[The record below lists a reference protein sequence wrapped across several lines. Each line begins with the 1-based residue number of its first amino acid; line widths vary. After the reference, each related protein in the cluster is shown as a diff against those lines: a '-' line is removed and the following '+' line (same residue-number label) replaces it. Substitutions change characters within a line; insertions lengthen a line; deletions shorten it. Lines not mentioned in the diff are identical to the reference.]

1 MREIRRGATMNRKF
15 ATWLSANWGGAVLVT
30 GLLGL
35 LPLIGL
41 GFAFFLPGAVPA
53 LVVLTRGG
61 RTGLSVGLGAGV
73 LLAGAT
79 WLIGRSLPVGLVY
92 SGWVLGPPLLLAW
105 LLARTQSL
113 SMCLQLATLA
123 GAVMLVVLHLAFGD
137 PQQFWAPFVRDL
149 AHEMKRSGLPMD
161 LEKDG
166 LVEALAR
173 TLWGW
178 ITVLT
183 MLLAML
189 ALFLARWW
197 QSLLAQSGSFGA
209 EFRSLRLGRAL
220 GACAALVIVAS
231 LATRH
236 VLLDDLAR
244 LFVGALTIVGIA
256 AVHRLVASGRLN
268 GGWLWAMYA
277 ALVLLAPV
285 MVATLAAWGFVD
297 NWMRSRV
304 AAQPA

>member
-1 MREIRRGATMNRKF
+1 MNRRF
-15 ATWLSANWGGAVLVT
+15 AAWLEANWGTAVLVT

-41 GFAFFLPGAVPA
+41 GFAFFLPGAVPV
-53 LVVLTRGG
+53 LVTLRRGG
-61 RTGLSVGLGAGV
+61 RAGLQVALGAGL
-73 LLAGAT
+73 LLAAAT

-92 SGWVLGPPLLLAW
+92 SAWLLGPPLLLGR
-105 LLARTQSL
+105 LLARTESL

-123 GAVMLVVLHLAFGD
+123 GVAALVALHLAFGD

-178 ITVLT
+178 VTVLT

-189 ALFLARWW
+189 ALCLGRWW
-197 QSLLAQSGSFGA
+197 QSLLGQAGSFGA
-209 EFRSLRLGRAL
+209 EFGSLRLGRAL
-220 GACAALVIVAS
+220 GVCAALVIVAS
-231 LATRH
+231 VATH
-236 VLLDDLAR
+236 HALLDDLAR
-244 LFVGALTIVGIA
+244 LFVAALTIIGIA
-256 AVHRLVASGRLN
+256 AAHRLVAGGRVN
-268 GGWLWAMYA
+268 AGWLWAMYA
-277 ALVLLAPV
+277 ALVLVAPL
-285 MVATLAAWGFVD
+285 MVAALAGWGFVD
-297 NWMRSRV
+297 NWVRSRS